1 MPPAT
6 LALEL
11 KEKTRRN
18 VEIGVPD
25 VVVQVNVDRR
35 AIPAV
40 ITITTDLNNASTI
53 KNPLKNDFQKRGL
66 KA

>member
-18 VEIGVPD
+18 VEIRVPD

-53 KNPLKNDFQKRGL
+53 KNPLKTIFKNE
-66 KA
+66 A

>member
-18 VEIGVPD
+18 VEIRVPD

-53 KNPLKNDFQKRGL
+53 KNPLKNNFQKRGL